1 MKLPSLIGLL
11 IFISALGFAENTSV
25 HLQTQKTS
33 SNNNQCQIIEGYGR
47 YSYNWDS
54 CLYDVINDNR
64 ASSIIELY
72 ERTKSFSSLLH
83 LH

>member
-1 MKLPSLIGLL
+1 MPETK
-11 IFISALGFAENTSV
+11 ISDASAYILCIN
-25 HLQTQKTS
+25 
-33 SNNNQCQIIEGYGR
+33 CQIIEGYGR

-72 ERTKSFSSLLH
+72 GRTKSFSSLLH
-83 LH
+83 LY